1 MTWAGAI
8 DPRPAVFLHLSTKWR
23 GRPGGRPRPQ
33 STMEE
38 TADAGGHVSP
48 AKLGQG
54 HPKVTDLIGRTPLVD
69 LTRVAVLKPGVRLLA
84 KLESKNP
91 GGSVKDRPAWGIV
104 KEALADGRLGRG
116 QTLLDA
122 TSGNTG
128 IAYAMLGA
136 VLGFPVRL
144 CIPAQASE
152 ERRSILAAFGAQVV
166 LTDPMEGTNGA
177 IREARRL
184 AAEGKSSELFYAD
197 QYSNPANW
205 RAHYD
210 TTAVEILEQTSGE
223 VTHFVAG
230 LGTTGTLMG
239 VGRRFTRERPGVTLV
254 AVQPDASFHGIEG
267 LKHLP
272 TAIVPAIYDPTV
284 PDEQMEVSTEEA
296 LRFTRV
302 LARREGILAGISS
315 GAALA
320 AAPRVAQA
328 TQGEATIVV
337 LFPDGGERYTSQ
349 GLWERPA

>member
-1 MTWAGAI
+1 M
-8 DPRPAVFLHLSTKWR
+8 
-23 GRPGGRPRPQ
+23 
-33 STMEE
+33 
-38 TADAGGHVSP
+38 SP
-48 AKLGQG
+48 AQLGQG
-54 HPKVTDLIGRTPLVD
+54 HPRVTDLIGRTPLVD
-69 LTRVAVLKPGVRLLA
+69 LTRVAKLRPGVRLLA
-84 KLESKNP
+84 KLESHNP

-104 KEALADGRLGRG
+104 REALADGRLGKG

-136 VLGFPVRL
+136 ALGFAVRL
-144 CIPAQASE
+144 CLPAQASE
-152 ERRSILAAFGAQVV
+152 ERRAVLAAYGAEVL
-166 LTDPMEGTNGA
+166 LTDPLEGTNGA

-184 AAEGKSSELFYAD
+184 AAEGSAEIFYAD

-210 TTAVEILEQTSGE
+210 TTAVEILEQTAGE

-239 VGRRFTRERPGVTLV
+239 VGRRFQRERAGVKLV
-254 AVQPDASFHGIEG
+254 AVQPDAAFHGIEG

-284 PDEQMEVSTEEA
+284 PDEQLAVSTEDA
-296 LRFTRV
+296 LRCTRLV
-302 LARREGILAGISS
+302 ARREGIFAGISS

-320 AAPRVAQA
+320 AALRVAEA
-328 TQGEATIVV
+328 VDGEATIVV

-349 GLWERPA
+349 GLWEGPA

>member
-1 MTWAGAI
+1 
-8 DPRPAVFLHLSTKWR
+8 
-23 GRPGGRPRPQ
+23 
-33 STMEE
+33 MEE

-48 AKLGQG
+48 AQLRQG
-54 HPKVTDLIGRTPLVD
+54 FPAVTDLIGRTPLVD
-69 LTRVAVLKPGVRLLA
+69 LTRVAPLKPGVRVLA
-84 KLESKNP
+84 KLESRNP

-104 KEALADGRLGRG
+104 REALADGRLGPS

-136 VLGFPVRL
+136 ALDFRVRL
-144 CIPAQASE
+144 CVPAQASE
-152 ERRSILAAFGAQVV
+152 ERRSLLAAYGAEVV
-166 LTDPMEGTNGA
+166 LTNPMEGTNGA

-184 AAEGKSSELFYAD
+184 AAEAGDDIFYAD

-254 AVQPDASFHGIEG
+254 AVQPDAAFHGIEG

-284 PDEQMEVSTEEA
+284 PDEQMAVSTEEA
-296 LRFTRV
+296 LRMTRL

-320 AAPRVAQA
+320 AALAIA
-328 TQGEATIVV
+328 TSAEEATIVV

-349 GLWERPA
+349 GFWERPE

>member
-1 MTWAGAI
+1 
-8 DPRPAVFLHLSTKWR
+8 
-23 GRPGGRPRPQ
+23 
-33 STMEE
+33 MEE
-38 TADAGGHVSP
+38 TADAGGYVSP

-104 KEALADGRLGRG
+104 REALADGRLGKG

-136 VLGFPVRL
+136 ALGFRVRL
-144 CIPAQASE
+144 CLPAQASA
-152 ERRSILAAFGAQVV
+152 ERRAILAAYGAEVV

-184 AAEGKSSELFYAD
+184 AMESGPEVFYAD

-210 TTAVEILEQTSGE
+210 TTAVEILEQTAGE

-254 AVQPDASFHGIEG
+254 AVQPDAAFHGIEG

-284 PDEQMEVSTEEA
+284 PDEQMAVSTEEA
-296 LRFTRV
+296 LRTANL
-302 LARREGILAGISS
+302 LARREGVLAGISS

-320 AAPRVAQA
+320 AALRVAQEVDE
-328 TQGEATIVV
+328 GTIVV
-337 LFPDGGERYTSQ
+337 LFPDGGERYTSH

>member
-1 MTWAGAI
+1 M
-8 DPRPAVFLHLSTKWR
+8 
-23 GRPGGRPRPQ
+23 
-33 STMEE
+33 
-38 TADAGGHVSP
+38 SP
-48 AKLGQG
+48 AQLRQG
-54 HPKVTDLIGRTPLVD
+54 HPRVTDLIGRTPLVD
-69 LTRVAVLKPGVRLLA
+69 LTRVAELKPGVRLLA

-136 VLGFPVRL
+136 ALGFKVRL

-152 ERRSILAAFGAQVV
+152 ERRAILGAYGAEVV

-184 AAEGKSSELFYAD
+184 AAEGGAELFYAD

-254 AVQPDASFHGIEG
+254 AVQPDAAFHGIEG
-267 LKHLP
+267 LKHMP

-284 PDEQMEVSTEEA
+284 PDEQMTVSTEEA
-296 LRFTRV
+296 LRLTRLV
-302 LARREGILAGISS
+302 ARREGILAGISS

-320 AAPRVAQA
+320 AALRVAQSVE
-328 TQGEATIVV
+328 QATIVV
-337 LFPDGGERYTSQ
+337 LFPDGGERYTSH
-349 GLWERPA
+349 GTWDGPA